1 MPLSERLSEFVR
13 TAFTG
18 LWIQSFEH
26 DDALIEIAR
35 LCRQQHWSLASWD
48 IDRGLLIAGQDEASS
63 TAVSAPDPLAAIKA
77 MTGMASKDGTAL
89 LVLRN
94 FHRFLGSPEIVQAL
108 ETAISA
114 GKQNRTFVVVLS
126 PVIQIPVELDRQF
139 VVIEHDLPGRD
150 QLRQIACSIANEPGE
165 LPDAEGLDAVLDAAA
180 GLTRFEAENAFSLSL
195 IRHRRVAPD
204 VMWELK
210 TQTLRKTGLMTLHR
224 GGESFGDLGGLEA
237 LKVFCSR
244 SLTRKTGNPLA
255 RPRGVLLLGVP
266 GTGKSAFCKALGNEV
281 GRPTLILDIGALMG
295 SLVGL
300 TEERTRQALRIAD
313 AMAPCIVFV
322 DEIEKGLSGVQASGQ
337 TDSGVSARMF
347 GTLLSYLNDHESDV
361 YFICSANDVS
371 KLPPEFTRAER
382 MDATY
387 FLDLPT
393 GREKAQ
399 IWQIY
404 LEKFGLE
411 PSQRRPQDRDWTGAE
426 IRACC
431 RLASLL
437 EVPLVEAAANIVPV
451 AITAGES
458 VERLRNWA
466 AGRCLSADRPGIY
479 SRVTEGAGKS
489 GRNLSR
495 GDASLN

>member
-1 MPLSERLSEFVR
+1 M
-13 TAFTG
+13 
-18 LWIQSFEH
+18 
-26 DDALIEIAR
+26 
-35 LCRQQHWSLASWD
+35 
-48 IDRGLLIAGQDEASS
+48 
-63 TAVSAPDPLAAIKA
+63 
-77 MTGMASKDGTAL
+77 
-89 LVLRN
+89 LRN

-108 ETAISA
+108 DTAISS
-114 GKQNRTFVVVLS
+114 GKQHRTFVVVLA

-150 QLRQIACSIANEPGE
+150 QLHQIARSIANEPGE
-165 LPDAEGLDAVLDAAA
+165 LPDGNDLNAVLDAAA

-195 IRHRRVAPD
+195 IRHGRVAPD

-210 TQTLRKTGLMTLHR
+210 TQTLKKSGLMALHR
-224 GGESFGDLGGLEA
+224 GGETFADLGGLEA
-237 LKVFCSR
+237 LKAFCSR
-244 SLTRKTGNPLA
+244 SLTRKTSHALA
-255 RPRGVLLLGVP
+255 RPRGILLLGVP

-295 SLVGL
+295 SLVGQ

-313 AMAPCIVFV
+313 AMAPCIVFC

-361 YFICSANDVS
+361 YFVCSANDVS

-382 MDATY
+382 FDAIF
-387 FLDLPT
+387 FLDLPAS
-393 GREKAQ
+393 REKEL
-399 IWQIY
+399 IWRLY
-404 LEKFGLE
+404 LDKFELDA
-411 PSQRRPQDRDWTGAE
+411 SQRRPGDRDFTGAE

-437 EVPLVEAAANIVPV
+437 DIPLVEAASNIVPV

-466 AGRCLSADRPGIY
+466 AGRCLSANRPGIY
-479 SRVTEGAGKS
+479 TRVSEAPGHS
-489 GRNLSR
+489 GRKLHR